1 MTIGNSS
8 HTTTGQPYQSSARV
22 SVPLHSG
29 GATPFAIPSMH
40 IPSPPLLSTTP
51 SVPFLDVPESHSNTN
66 LATNLVKPSSFF
78 VPPSPATMIAP
89 VSSSMPSASLLQPAV
104 SLQRPYGAPL
114 LQPFPPPAPPPSL
127 TPASFP
133 ASNFGT
139 VINRDKVR
147 DALRLLVQVS
157 LSVPKL
163 HSYFFILLFFLFP
176 CWEDLIFL
184 ISLKFITGTKEC
196 IWKCTRN
203 TL

>member
-8 HTTTGQPYQSSARV
+8 HTTTGQPYQSSATV
-22 SVPLHSG
+22 SVPLHPV

-51 SVPFLDVPESHSNTN
+51 SVPFIDVPESHSNTN

-89 VSSSMPSASLLQPAV
+89 VSSPMPSAPLLQPAV
-104 SLQRPYGAPL
+104 CLQRPYGAPL
-114 LQPFPPPAPPPSL
+114 LQPFPPPAPPLSL

-139 VINRDKVR
+139 VINRDEVR

-163 HSYFFILLFFLFP
+163 HISFP
-176 CWEDLIFL
+176 
-184 ISLKFITGTKEC
+184 ISLLRRSHLSDIIKIITGTKEC
-196 IWKCTRN
+196 I
-203 TL
+203 